1 LVQHPALFHA
11 YAVGAMSIALTKVID
26 QQSGLA
32 KQFRLAQIEQHQFA
46 LTKLG
51 TEIRKPSF
59 YPHEGHIHTI
69 MSLARHTHGLAEPD
83 EPVEASFEP
92 YPLSPLAWLQN
103 LYPLTSLDL
112 VPEHVRAM
120 YDMVEMRCGLQN
132 IGRPVRDILQL

>member
-1 LVQHPALFHA
+1 MVQHPALFHA
-11 YAVGAMSIALTKVID
+11 YAVGAMAIALTKITD
-26 QQSGLA
+26 QMSGTA
-32 KQFRLAQIEQHQFA
+32 KLFRCAQIEQHQFA
-46 LTKLG
+46 LKKLG
-51 TEIRKPSF
+51 NEIAKSTF

-69 MSLARHTHGLAEPD
+69 MSLARHTHGLAEAD
-83 EPVEASFEP
+83 MPVTAFEP

-120 YDMVEMRCGLQN
+120 YDMVAMRGGLRN